1 MKLTNKNIV
10 IGCLER
16 IDVLQ
21 EHARRVND
29 AMIYIRAIDI
39 GEDVDV
45 DDIIRKLTALENDE
59 YRKLAMWGL
68 TLDDAERD
76 RIKAAVHHR
85 FLRDGV
91 SVADWING
99 GVTPGWWLKSDEE
112 EFRAMAKKAFA
123 PKEEA

>member
-1 MKLTNKNIV
+1 MKLTNKDIV
-10 IGCLER
+10 IGCMER

-21 EHARRVND
+21 EHVRRVND
-29 AMIYIRAIDI
+29 AMIYMRMLDRRAVIAA
-39 GEDVDV
+39 
-45 DDIIRKLTALENDE
+45 DDIIRKLTTLENDE
-59 YRKLAMWGL
+59 WRKLSMWAL
-68 TLDDAERD
+68 TLNGSDQD
-76 RIKAAVHHR
+76 RIKAAVHQR
-85 FLRDGV
+85 FLRDGM